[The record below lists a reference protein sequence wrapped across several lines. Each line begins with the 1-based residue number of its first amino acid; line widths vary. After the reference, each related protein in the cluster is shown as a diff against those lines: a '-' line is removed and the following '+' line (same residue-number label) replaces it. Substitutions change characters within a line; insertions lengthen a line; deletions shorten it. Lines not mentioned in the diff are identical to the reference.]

1 VGSVRV
7 DAVGLSAL
15 AAHCEQQAA
24 VVGSIA
30 SPELSGSGF
39 QPSSAAVQAAHGDVV
54 AAGARLV
61 GRIKSTAVAAA
72 TTAEGYV
79 TTDSSSANNLATVL
93 QPGTTA
99 V

>member
-1 VGSVRV
+1 M
-7 DAVGLSAL
+7 
-15 AAHCEQQAA
+15 
-24 VVGSIA
+24 
-30 SPELSGSGF
+30 
-39 QPSSAAVQAAHGDVV
+39 
-54 AAGARLV
+54 
-61 GRIKSTAVAAA
+61 KSTAVAAA